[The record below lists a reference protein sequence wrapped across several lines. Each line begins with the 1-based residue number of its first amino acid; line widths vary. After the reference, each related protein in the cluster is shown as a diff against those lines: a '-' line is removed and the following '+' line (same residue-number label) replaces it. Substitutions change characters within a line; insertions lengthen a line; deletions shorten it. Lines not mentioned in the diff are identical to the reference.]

1 MFHEPDPL
9 PNADADAVARE
20 LFPPAGSNE
29 QEAAPLRFSLAEL
42 LVATTTAAVLLAL
55 FRTLGIFGAL
65 LSFAAALVFTLGI
78 YPAMKPRDKSRQAL
92 MFDFVWGIV
101 MPVVC
106 VVFDPFVFK
115 ESEMTGLDFPLFV
128 PAFGNLQPPAYFAY
142 PAIALQ
148 ITVMMAVLIVGRFP
162 PAGAALLAGVLFCGM
177 LVAGAI
183 GVLLLPLSTIGLIV
197 LIGMLGYTPLLTAW
211 AFGRRAALLCQDA
224 KPELSMPLQVLGF
237 VAAAAVPGAIGWFCV
252 TMVWP

>member
-1 MFHEPDPL
+1 MKFL
-9 PNADADAVARE
+9 NIV
-20 LFPPAGSNE
+20 FG
-29 QEAAPLRFSLAEL
+29 FS
-42 LVATTTAAVLLAL
+42 
-55 FRTLGIFGAL
+55 
-65 LSFAAALVFTLGI
+65 
-78 YPAMKPRDKSRQAL
+78 
-92 MFDFVWGIV
+92 
-101 MPVVC
+101 
-106 VVFDPFVFK
+106 
-115 ESEMTGLDFPLFV
+115 
-128 PAFGNLQPPAYFAY
+128 
-142 PAIALQ
+142 
-148 ITVMMAVLIVGRFP
+148 VMMAVLIVGRFP

-177 LVAGAI
+177 LVGGAI